1 MTLMTALPMADATGP
16 CSGTAFRAF
25 MSHWPTGVSVVT
37 TTDGE
42 QPAGC
47 TANAVMSVSLE
58 PALLVVALGT
68 ASRTLAAVRDSGRFA
83 LNFLTGDQQ
92 HLCRRFATAS
102 NADRFQQTPY
112 HWRHGV
118 PVLDEVGAAT
128 VCRVHDLTECGDH
141 VLVVGAPFWQ
151 GAGEQANPLV
161 FYQKA
166 YHDLTRR

>member
-1 MTLMTALPMADATGP
+1 MSTITAPPSVD
-16 CSGTAFRAF
+16 AFRVF

-37 TTDGE
+37 TAEGDR
-42 QPAGC
+42 PVGC

-68 ASRTLAAVRDSGRFA
+68 ASRTLEAIRGSGRFA

-92 HLCRRFATAS
+92 HLCRRFASAGTD
-102 NADRFQQTPY
+102 DRFRGTPY
-112 HWRHGV
+112 HWRHDV
-118 PVLDEVGAAT
+118 PVLDEVGATT
-128 VCRVHDLTECGDH
+128 VCGVHDLTECGDH
-141 VLVVGAPFWQ
+141 VLVIGAPLWH
-151 GAGEQANPLV
+151 GAGEQGNPLV